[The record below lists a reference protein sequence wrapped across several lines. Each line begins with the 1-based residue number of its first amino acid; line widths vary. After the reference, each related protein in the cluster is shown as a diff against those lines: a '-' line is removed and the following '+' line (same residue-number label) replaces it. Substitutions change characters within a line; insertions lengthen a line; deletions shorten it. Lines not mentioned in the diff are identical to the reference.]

1 MYIVKME
8 QTFNRI
14 PSNIRRPLKG
24 KIYDASIPAYMG
36 TLVSANVNPDYENF
50 KATKQSFKPG
60 SRSMF
65 NQIGAYPTN
74 YAQPSC
80 ISITEKMART
90 RGANIGLTFN
100 QSFAAMPPLQRDHV
114 NEKVSIGNIGWNPNP
129 KTNRL
134 TTSV

>member
-1 MYIVKME
+1 MF
-8 QTFNRI
+8 QTFNKV
-14 PSNIRRPLKG
+14 PSNITRPIRG
-24 KIYDASIPAYMG
+24 RIYDQSISPYMG
-36 TLVSANVNPDYENF
+36 TLASANVNPVLENY
-50 KATKQSFKPG
+50 KATSFNPG

-100 QSFAAMPPLQRDHV
+100 QSFQATAPKQLNHV
-114 NEKVSIGNIGWNPNP
+114 NAKASISKIGWNPNP
-129 KTNRL
+129 KTNML
-134 TTSV
+134 TASST

>member
-1 MYIVKME
+1 ME

-14 PSNIRRPLKG
+14 PSNISRPVKA
-24 KIYDASIPAYMG
+24 KIYDNSISPYMG
-36 TLVSANVNPDYENF
+36 TLVSANVNPVLENY
-50 KATKQSFKPG
+50 KATKKTFEPG

-65 NQIGAYPTN
+65 NQIGVYPTN

-80 ISITEKMART
+80 ISITQKMART

-114 NEKVSIGNIGWNPNP
+114 NEKISIGNIGWNPNP

-134 TTSV
+134 IAST